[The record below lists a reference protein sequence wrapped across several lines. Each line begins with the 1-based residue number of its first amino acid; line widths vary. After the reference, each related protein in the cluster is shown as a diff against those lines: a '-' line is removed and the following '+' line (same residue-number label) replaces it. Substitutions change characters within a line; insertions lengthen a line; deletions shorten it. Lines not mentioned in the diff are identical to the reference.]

1 MGYGFAEPWG
11 LNDLAFR
18 VRYPLCLPSGIA
30 RRTVLQIPSYLKI
43 MSSLILPSRRR
54 FLQGGL
60 AGAAGLAFSS
70 QMWART
76 IGANDD
82 IRLGFIGLGKG
93 GGGRGAGHVGDFGK
107 KKGCRVAAICDAD
120 TAVLDA
126 MKKKLDG
133 QAVEYYQDYRKL
145 LENKDIDAVIIAT
158 PNHTH
163 TFLAIAAMQAGKHV
177 FVEKPVSH
185 NMWEGRKL
193 VEHAAK
199 HPELIVQHGMQRR
212 SDDAWLKIQE
222 FIKTGAIGK
231 AVVSRGF
238 CYKKR
243 EDIGKIASAGPA
255 PATVDYNLW
264 CGPREMAPVQ
274 RKSFHYDWHWQ
285 WPYGNG
291 DIGNQG
297 PHQLDVAR
305 WLVGDPMACPENVL
319 SIGGR
324 FGYDDDATTANTQI
338 AFYDFKPVPVIF
350 EVRGLPEKDM
360 NFRGRLSNYKGIGV
374 GNVIECEG
382 GWVAEGKAYDKDG
395 KEVAKFE
402 KNEGA
407 KHQDRFLASIRSGKQ
422 EITHNALTGHLSA
435 ALAHMANHS
444 YRTGAATTIDA
455 IKAKIGHNALFTET
469 FDRMITHLTDNKIE
483 LASIKP
489 VLGAAL
495 TFDPVKEV
503 YTGENAEA
511 ANQINRDSY
520 REGFTIPNA

>member
-1 MGYGFAEPWG
+1 MST
-11 LNDLAFR
+11 
-18 VRYPLCLPSGIA
+18 PL
-30 RRTVLQIPSYLKI
+30 
-43 MSSLILPSRRR
+43 SSNRRR
-54 FLQGGL
+54 FLQGSL
-60 AGAAGLAFSS
+60 AGAASLALSPRLLA
-70 QMWART
+70 QAP
-76 IGANDD
+76 GANGD
-82 IRLGFIGLGKG
+82 IRIGFIGVGKNG
-93 GGGRGAGHVGDFGK
+93 SGRGAGHVNDFGK

-120 TAVLDA
+120 TANLDI
-126 MKKKLDG
+126 MKQKLEG
-133 QAVEYYQDYRKL
+133 KTVGYYQDYRKL
-145 LENKDIDAVIIAT
+145 FENKDIDAVLIAT

-163 TFLAIAAMQAGKHV
+163 TFLAIAALQAGKHV

-185 NMWEGRKL
+185 NLWEGRKL

-199 HPELIVQHGMQRR
+199 HPNLIVQHGMQRR
-212 SDDAWLKIQE
+212 SDDAWLQIQE
-222 FIKTGAIGK
+222 FIKSGAIGK

-243 EDIGKIASAGPA
+243 GDIGKLSAPIAPPS
-255 PATVDYNLW
+255 TVDYNLW
-264 CGPREMAPVQ
+264 CGPRPMDPVH

-382 GWVAEGKAYDKDG
+382 GWVAEGKAYDSAG
-395 KEVAKFE
+395 KEVKKFE

-407 KHQDRFLASIRSGKQ
+407 NHQGRWLESIRTGKQ
-422 EITHNALTGHLSA
+422 AVTHNALTGHLSA

-444 YRTGAATTIDA
+444 YRCGADTSIDA
-455 IKAKIGHNALFTET
+455 IKAKIGGNALFAET
-469 FDRMITHLTDNKIE
+469 FDRMITHLTDNKIG
-483 LASIKP
+483 LSTIKP
-489 VLGAAL
+489 VLGASL
-495 TFDPVKEV
+495 TFDPMKEL
-503 YTGENAEA
+503 YTGEAAEA
-511 ANQINRDSY
+511 ANQFNRDTY